1 VPELRVPVPSVV
13 LPSLKVTVPVAAL
26 GVTVAV
32 NVTEDPNVEGL
43 LDEVTA
49 VELDAW
55 FTVWVKPDDVLPA
68 NILSPP
74 YTAVM
79 E

>member
-1 VPELRVPVPSVV
+1 M
-13 LPSLKVTVPVAAL
+13 KVTVPVAAL

-32 NVTEDPNVEGL
+32 NVTEDPYVEGL
-43 LDEVTA
+43 LDEETV
-49 VELDAW
+49 VELDTW

-68 NILSPP
+68 NVLSPP